1 MDKGLLPFIQESLR
15 NGEIIMATN
24 IVLIIV
30 AVMAIGLSI
39 WCWWFENG
47 GPDDDDDKEQQTGED
62 EKQNI

>member
-1 MDKGLLPFIQESLR
+1 
-15 NGEIIMATN
+15 MATN